1 MPISYLYK
9 YLINLRCLKSIP
21 CGVSH
26 PFEWLSP
33 CMRQVAYALR
43 TRPPVAT
50 YCIAT
55 ALLPLDLHVLSL
67 PLAFILS
74 QDQTLHCIIL
84 SSLILNSVIQPV
96 NTPQY
101 QLSYV
106 RYLGFIF
113 IKDHF
118 PKNSHPSSLT
128 PPLNFG
134 TAKILTFYLP
144 TKRFD
149 TFFHTK
155 NSTT

>member
-1 MPISYLYK
+1 
-9 YLINLRCLKSIP
+9 
-21 CGVSH
+21 
-26 PFEWLSP
+26 
-33 CMRQVAYALR
+33 MRQVAYALR

-101 QLSYV
+101 QLPYV

-113 IKDHF
+113 IKDLF
-118 PKNSHPSSLT
+118 PQQKTLLSSTPSSTLGLQKYSLYIYQPKDLILFFT
-128 PPLNFG
+128 PKPQPL
-134 TAKILTFYLP
+134 
-144 TKRFD
+144 D
-149 TFFHTK
+149 FHTIYFLP
-155 NSTT
+155 NNTNTIFTNHIIQSQNP